1 MMKEVIATGRTV
13 DAAIDSG
20 CAELGLERGDV
31 DFEII
36 SMPKKG
42 FLGLSQIP
50 AKVRVF
56 VQVPDPKPALEQKPA
71 PQEEKPLPTKKSLRL
86 SPPRT
91 KRSRFGKRSRRRR
104 KSSRRPT
111 LSSRSGKPPPSPPP
125 PVISATR
132 LPSPR
137 NTSPRFCGR

>member
-56 VQVPDPKPALEQKPA
+56 VEVPDPKPAPEQKPA
-71 PQEEKPLPTKKSLRL
+71 PREEKPLPREEK
-86 SPPRT
+86 PAPRPAAAGPGA
-91 KRSRFGKRSRRRR
+91 RSGRGAEDGGKTAAGRPCPAGAG
-104 KSSRRPT
+104 SSRRARRP
-111 LSSRSGKPPPSPPP
+111 L
-125 PVISATR
+125 
-132 LPSPR
+132 
-137 NTSPRFCGR
+137 

>member
-42 FLGLSQIP
+42 FLGLILFSSIIFSQ
-50 AKVRVF
+50 
-56 VQVPDPKPALEQKPA
+56 D
-71 PQEEKPLPTKKSLRL
+71 EER
-86 SPPRT
+86 
-91 KRSRFGKRSRRRR
+91 
-104 KSSRRPT
+104 
-111 LSSRSGKPPPSPPP
+111 
-125 PVISATR
+125 
-132 LPSPR
+132 
-137 NTSPRFCGR
+137 

>member
-71 PQEEKPLPTKKSLRL
+71 PQEEKPLPHEEKPAPKSAAHKAQPVREEE
-86 SPPRT
+86 PKAEEKQPQANT
-91 KRSRFGKRSRRRR
+91 VQ
-104 KSSRRPT
+104 PE
-111 LSSRSGKPPPSPPP
+111 PPPSPPP